1 MAARTTNR
9 SHSNN
14 SNDDDNPFCLLCSH
28 NNTSVRIHHP
38 WCSKNPQRD
47 TGKVDELLNRIKHGV
62 KKLQCNACQTE
73 YQTGKQVIT
82 NNTSKKINNNANDG
96 TTMVRH
102 NQACLI
108 YQKQL
113 RNVRRQREKEEEEEG
128 EELEEEPKKARTMK
142 KKRRVST
149 TATVTSS
156 QSRKSNEEEDDDDDE
171 DDRSVFEPATKKTR
185 RMQALTF
192 SRKSYNKQTVA
203 AATANDND
211 SSNDNHDSRVKPRWV
226 PLSDDEQD
234 PWGEEGWQIEDSLL
248 YGPQRGTG
256 HLVSNNRYAMNPF
269 EIGSNYHRT
278 HGTPEKG
285 LSILGLTRDP
295 LGKFPWGF
303 VVTRHE
309 LGWAC
314 IVETVHQNTPAS
326 AATFVGVPSN
336 DKDFS
341 PSASLNI
348 NDMIMMINGKIVG
361 GMSEVEFNLEL
372 EMNSPNLILGIS
384 KYKHVETVERNFT
397 ILEQQL
403 LHHQDSVA
411 RDNRMIGW
419 QEIGTGSV
427 PTAPVRTP
435 LLAERRIE
443 DVSLT
448 TQDEFGSD
456 DAVDNDDEAI
466 ATNTDPDDEVADM
479 TSQQQSKASCTL
491 SSNVAVDD
499 DAADISS
506 DNDSDESVATA
517 TSPDFVPPQSSK
529 QVAQKS
535 KRSRAISA
543 LAPHCGEGKHWAV
556 LRDDNNHDDGDNHD
570 CTIRKRS
577 KRLRSGKVAFSS
589 KQVAQGSKRSRA
601 ISALASYCGESK
613 HWAVLRD
620 DNNHDDGDN
629 HDCTIRKRSK
639 RLRSGK
645 VAFYC
650 YCGRNVANEY
660 GLKIDQANNR
670 CTTLASAS
678 AAAGK
683 VKAKNGSEDDDNN
696 NDISSNTRVF
706 NCTCGR
712 TFDDELGLK
721 IEQFFSSASAAARKV
736 KASNECENDDN
747 SISSNRCVFDC
758 VCGRTFDNEKG
769 FKIHQTRMR
778 CTTLAPSKS
787 APTIYTAARK
797 VKASNECEND
807 DNSIS
812 SNRCVFDC
820 VCGRTFDNEKG
831 FKIHQTRMRCTT
843 LAPSKSAPTI
853 NNESEDNGNSH
864 SKKQAASSKKKAK
877 NSKKKKNT
885 NNPDDAFK
893 SEEYRFFYCPT
904 LILVSGGRT
913 YKQVLGSYALE

>member
-1 MAARTTNR
+1 MLFPFLFFELPPIIFQGRHNNLATTTMAARTTNR

-336 DKDFS
+336 DKDLS
-341 PSASLNI
+341 SSASLNI

-384 KYKHVETVERNFT
+384 KYKHAETVERNFT

-577 KRLRSGKVAFSS
+577 KRLRSGKVAF
-589 KQVAQGSKRSRA
+589 
-601 ISALASYCGESK
+601 
-613 HWAVLRD
+613 
-620 DNNHDDGDN
+620 
-629 HDCTIRKRSK
+629 
-639 RLRSGK
+639 
-645 VAFYC
+645 YC

-778 CTTLAPSKS
+778 CTTLAS
-787 APTIYTAARK
+787 
-797 VKASNECEND
+797 
-807 DNSIS
+807 
-812 SNRCVFDC
+812 
-820 VCGRTFDNEKG
+820 
-831 FKIHQTRMRCTT
+831 
-843 LAPSKSAPTI
+843 SKSAPTI

-864 SKKQAASSKKKAK
+864 SKKLAASPKKKAK

>member
-62 KKLQCNACQTE
+62 KKLQCSACQTE

-341 PSASLNI
+341 SSASLNI

-577 KRLRSGKVAFSS
+577 KRLRSGKVAF
-589 KQVAQGSKRSRA
+589 
-601 ISALASYCGESK
+601 
-613 HWAVLRD
+613 
-620 DNNHDDGDN
+620 
-629 HDCTIRKRSK
+629 
-639 RLRSGK
+639 
-645 VAFYC
+645 YC

-683 VKAKNGSEDDDNN
+683 VKAKNGSEDDDN

-778 CTTLAPSKS
+778 CTTLAS
-787 APTIYTAARK
+787 
-797 VKASNECEND
+797 
-807 DNSIS
+807 
-812 SNRCVFDC
+812 
-820 VCGRTFDNEKG
+820 
-831 FKIHQTRMRCTT
+831 
-843 LAPSKSAPTI
+843 SKSAPTI

>member
-62 KKLQCNACQTE
+62 KKLQCSACQTE

-113 RNVRRQREKEEEEEG
+113 RNVRRQREKEEEG

-577 KRLRSGKVAFSS
+577 KRLRSGKVAF
-589 KQVAQGSKRSRA
+589 
-601 ISALASYCGESK
+601 
-613 HWAVLRD
+613 
-620 DNNHDDGDN
+620 
-629 HDCTIRKRSK
+629 
-639 RLRSGK
+639 
-645 VAFYC
+645 YC

-683 VKAKNGSEDDDNN
+683 VKAKNGSEDDDN

-778 CTTLAPSKS
+778 CTTLAS
-787 APTIYTAARK
+787 
-797 VKASNECEND
+797 
-807 DNSIS
+807 
-812 SNRCVFDC
+812 
-820 VCGRTFDNEKG
+820 
-831 FKIHQTRMRCTT
+831 
-843 LAPSKSAPTI
+843 SKSAPTI